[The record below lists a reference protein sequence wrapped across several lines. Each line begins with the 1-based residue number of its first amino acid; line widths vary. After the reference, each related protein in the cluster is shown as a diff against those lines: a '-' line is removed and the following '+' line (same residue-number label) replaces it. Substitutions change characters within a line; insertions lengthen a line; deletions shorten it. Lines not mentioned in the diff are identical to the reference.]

1 MQTKIN
7 DKLRILRN
15 MNDLTQEVMAEKI
28 DMSLN
33 NYGDIERGDTK
44 ITTEKLEKII
54 QVFNMDLLEFLL
66 LGEKG
71 RFCLIYDGNF
81 YNSHVQNS
89 YSGDNAN
96 FYYSE
101 EKQDLIIK
109 ELQTTLQHQKEKINL
124 LQEKIEDLKNSI
136 AQKDEYIE
144 LLKKS

>member
-44 ITTEKLEKII
+44 ITTEKLEQIV
-54 QVFNMDLLEFLL
+54 QMFEMDLLEFLS

-71 RFCLIYDGNF
+71 KVCLICDGHF

-89 YSGDNAN
+89 YLGESIN
-96 FYYSE
+96 FHNSE
-101 EKQDLIIK
+101 SEKDFIIK
-109 ELQTTLQHQKEKINL
+109 ELQTNLQHKEEKITL
-124 LQEKIEDLKNSI
+124 LQEKIADLQKLLS
-136 AQKDEYIE
+136 QKDEYIE